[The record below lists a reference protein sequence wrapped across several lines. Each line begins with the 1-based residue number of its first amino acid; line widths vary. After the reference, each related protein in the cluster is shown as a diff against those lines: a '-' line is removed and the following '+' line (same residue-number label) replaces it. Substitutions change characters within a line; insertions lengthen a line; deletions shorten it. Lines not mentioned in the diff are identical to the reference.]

1 VDERL
6 AELRRRAEQDP
17 SLRPQLL
24 AARVRAGEL
33 TRDRL
38 ELAAYAGDPAA
49 RLVVGVGVVPVPIGP
64 HDVSGVAGDWP
75 SVDSAPIDHWVRG
88 LRNRWE
94 PELVVRAAFAA
105 ALAANH
111 GPSNLLR
118 RIRSW
123 LRCPCSRHRRR
134 WLREAAASD
143 HMAFIP
149 VSPEA
154 ALPGDSIA
162 YAVPIIGEERVRA
175 VVRDALVSWALGG
188 EA

>member
-6 AELRRRAEQDP
+6 AELRRRVEQDP

-33 TRDRL
+33 TQDRL
-38 ELAAYAGDPAA
+38 ELAAYCGDEAA
-49 RLVVGVGVVPVPIGP
+49 RAVVGVGVVPVPIGP
-64 HDVSGVAGDWP
+64 HDSSDVAGDWP

-105 ALAANH
+105 A
-111 GPSNLLR
+111 
-118 RIRSW
+118 
-123 LRCPCSRHRRR
+123 
-134 WLREAAASD
+134 
-143 HMAFIP
+143 
-149 VSPEA
+149 PEA
-154 ALPGDSIA
+154 ALTGDSIA
-162 YAVPIIGEERVRA
+162 YAIPIIGVERVRA